1 MPRPFMWR
9 VSVSTALPVYRHSPR
24 AGIGHWPLLIALAD
38 HFRQAPWYLTD
49 PGDAQRVIDTYSQ
62 LDLLRA
68 LREASVQRVRSGT
81 GSAVNPSTAMWA
93 TAASV
98 RTVRASC
105 SLTSSAAG
113 PHGFPTRNQLNL
125 PITTRRVRSV
135 RD

>member
-68 LREASVQRVRSGT
+68 LREAGVQRVRLRGRPGT
-81 GSAVNPSTAMWA
+81 PD
-93 TAASV
+93 
-98 RTVRASC
+98 RQ
-105 SLTSSAAG
+105 SLTESLRARLQSDED
-113 PHGFPTRNQLNL
+113 L
-125 PITTRRVRSV
+125 
-135 RD
+135 